1 MYARVL
7 RSLLLVLYRM
17 LQYARMVK
25 LIMTWDIQEGKEQ
38 AYIEFA
44 VGELSPALNALGLQI
59 REVWYTQAGSGPEMV
74 VAGLMPTR
82 TEAQALLRSG
92 EWQRLREQ
100 LNEFVEDITIKVV
113 RPHGPFQM

>member
-1 MYARVL
+1 MR
-7 RSLLLVLYRM
+7 
-17 LQYARMVK
+17 RMVK
-25 LIMTWDIQEGKEQ
+25 LIMTWDIQEGQEQ

-59 REVWYTQAGSGPEMV
+59 REVWYTQVGSGPEMV

-82 TEAQALLRSG
+82 EEAVQLVGSS

-100 LNEFVEDITIKVV
+100 LNEFVENINVKIVQPK
-113 RPHGPFQM
+113 GPFQM